1 MTCRWPLQ
9 KARAKR
15 PRERKLDDCIVFA
28 ALTDRGNPCRPS
40 GAGSAPV
47 EPASAEKFAGGMM
60 RIAFLI
66 ALTAAPSFP
75 AVAVAQAP
83 DPWHDDLVDHLADT

>member
-1 MTCRWPLQ
+1 
-9 KARAKR
+9 
-15 PRERKLDDCIVFA
+15 
-28 ALTDRGNPCRPS
+28 
-40 GAGSAPV
+40 
-47 EPASAEKFAGGMM
+47 MM

-83 DPWHDDLVDHLADT
+83 DPWHDDLVDHLAGT